1 MKRSTIKK
9 LVTYCSPL
17 LLFILLGS
25 SYYGGTHTDSGTGRK
40 GFALKVPVSFNKTHF
55 IVGLSATPVQY
66 HEEATNEAGYETVS
80 HDTEGVACNRAYFSP
95 DDDLQQ
101 KLIDLIDQEQQE
113 ILLAIYAFTN
123 KKIADALMQA
133 QQRGVHIE
141 IVADPSFLTDRYTK
155 IGLLHEYGMSVY
167 MYNPQ
172 QSPTLRKKSVSNIM
186 HNKFVIFKKNMNN
199 QTIIWTGS
207 FNFTNSAHIS
217 NQENVVV
224 LNDPA
229 IVRRYEHQFRELK
242 KRAMLYQP
250 H

>member
-1 MKRSTIKK
+1 VKKLNIKK
-9 LVTYCSPL
+9 IVAYCSPL

-25 SYYGGTHTDSGTGRK
+25 GYYGNSARGERK
-40 GFALKVPVSFNKTHF
+40 GFAVKVPVSFNKTHF

-66 HEEATNEAGYETVS
+66 HDETTNEAGYDVVPA
-80 HDTEGVACNRAYFSP
+80 DDGRLCNKAYFSP

-101 KLIDLIDQEQQE
+101 KLIDLIRQEQRE

-123 KKIADALMQA
+123 KKIADALIDA
-133 QQRGVHIE
+133 HNRGVHIE
-141 IVADPSFLTDRYTK
+141 VVVDPSFLSDRYTK
-155 IGLLHEYGMSVY
+155 IGLLHQHGIIIY

-172 QSPTLRKKSVSNIM
+172 HAPSERKKSVSNIM
-186 HNKFVIFKKNMNN
+186 HNKFVLFKQNEDGESL
-199 QTIIWTGS
+199 IWTGS
-207 FNFTNSAHIS
+207 FNFTNSAHLS

-224 LNDPA
+224 LNNPS

-242 KRAMLYQP
+242 KRSLLYQA

>member
-1 MKRSTIKK
+1 MKKSFIKK
-9 LVTYCSPL
+9 IVAYCSPL

-55 IVGLSATPVQY
+55 IVGLSATPVQ
-66 HEEATNEAGYETVS
+66 HRDEAINQAGYETVQE
-80 HDTEGVACNRAYFSP
+80 DDGVLCNKAYFSP

-101 KLIDLIDQEQQE
+101 KLIDLINSEQEE
-113 ILLAIYAFTN
+113 ISLAIYAFTN
-123 KKIADALMQA
+123 KKIADALMA
-133 QQRGVHIE
+133 AHQRGVRIE
-141 IVADPSFLTDRYTK
+141 IVVDPGFLSDRYTK
-155 IGLLHEYGMSVY
+155 IGLLHEHGIIVY

-172 QSPTLRKKSVSNIM
+172 QSPTARKKSMSNIM
-186 HNKFVIFKKNMNN
+186 HNKFVLFKKNLDN
-199 QTIIWTGS
+199 QTMVWTGS
-207 FNFTNSAHIS
+207 FNFTNSAHLS

-224 LNDPA
+224 LNYPS